1 MTAAYHSQNGNEG
14 NDLDT
19 TFTRMAEEGI
29 SLIDLADRLLPAF
42 F

>member
-1 MTAAYHSQNGNEG
+1 VKLAYHSQNGNEG

-29 SLIDLADRLLPAF
+29 YLIDLADHFRQALF
-42 F
+42 